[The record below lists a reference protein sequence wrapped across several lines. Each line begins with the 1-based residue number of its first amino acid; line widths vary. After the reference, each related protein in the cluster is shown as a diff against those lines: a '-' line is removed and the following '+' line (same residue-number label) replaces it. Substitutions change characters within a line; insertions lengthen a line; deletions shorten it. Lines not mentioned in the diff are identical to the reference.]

1 MRVRPAGLILGSFL
15 CLLSLD
21 SGCGEPASVENQEGS
36 ASTDVPSLH
45 PAPAQLYDEGQ
56 VLDFKLTFSSDQ
68 WAMFQAIHNNPPP
81 SSLRDT
87 YTKVY
92 VHCSFEALGIRFEDA
107 ACRPKG
113 NPEYWKDE
121 KKPQFVVKFDHWD
134 KDGRFLTLRRLNLE
148 ATPFAL
154 APVRD
159 RLGMWLMRQAGLKA
173 PRVNHARVYKDGALL
188 GLYMNVEQIDKEFIQ
203 SRFTKSKGNLYSQ
216 GQYLETNTS
225 TNDTSRLTTF
235 YDLVEDEPMTGDHAR
250 FFTQIDQLLDLRV
263 LLAQTAAEVVLPTG
277 DNFSNGGTNFYYY
290 DDPATGRFI
299 LLPWDL
305 DTITDPELA
314 PASANPYS
322 FWGAPSLGLK
332 PNKLLQLLYQNP
344 AWKSEFESDLV
355 KLRDSVY
362 SKLPA
367 YTDQVCTQIR
377 GDVLKDPNAYAPIE
391 DFDRDCA
398 AIKKHVADR
407 TAYLTQVLKR

>member
-1 MRVRPAGLILGSFL
+1 MRVHPAGRFLGSFL
-15 CLLSLD
+15 CLLSLT
-21 SGCGEPASVENQEGS
+21 SGCGGQDPVAEPEGS
-36 ASTDVPSLH
+36 ASTDGIALH

-56 VLDFKLTFSSDQ
+56 VLDFKLTFSSEQ

-81 SSLRDT
+81 SDQRDS

-92 VHCSFEALGIRFEDA
+92 VHCGFEALGVKFEDA

-113 NPEYWKDE
+113 NPDYWKDE
-121 KKPQFVVKFDHWD
+121 KKAQFVVKFDHWN

-148 ATPFAL
+148 AAPFVM

-159 RLGMWLMRQAGLKA
+159 RLGMWLMRQAGLDA
-173 PRVNHARVYKDGALL
+173 PRVNHARVYLNGALL

-203 SRFTKSKGNLYSQ
+203 SHFTKSKGNLYSQ

-225 TNDTSRLTTF
+225 IHDTSRLTTLL
-235 YDLVEDEPMTGDHAR
+235 DLVQDEPPTGDHAR
-250 FFTQIDQLLDLRV
+250 FFTQIDQLMDLRV

-277 DNFSNGGTNFYYY
+277 DNFSNGGTNFFYY
-290 DDPATGRFI
+290 DDPATARFI

-305 DTITDPELA
+305 DTIADPELA

-322 FWGAPSLGLK
+322 FWGASSLGLK

-344 AWKSEFESDLV
+344 AWKSEFESNLV
-355 KLRDSVY
+355 RLRDTVY

-367 YTDQVCTQIR
+367 YAESVCAQIR

-398 AIKKHVADR
+398 YIKKHVADR
-407 TAYLTQVLKR
+407 TAYLTQTLKR